1 MAKNALKV
9 RSKSTVSPTFKVRA
23 LQPTFLSRT
32 LSLTITQYFYSCRM
46 AGKQMKNR
54 YFQQTP
60 VNKITKSKQVLH
72 LKQRQRAQRQ
82 QK

>member
-1 MAKNALKV
+1 
-9 RSKSTVSPTFKVRA
+9 
-23 LQPTFLSRT
+23 
-32 LSLTITQYFYSCRM
+32 M

-82 QK
+82 QKEEC